1 VTPAL
6 DDPPHP
12 ATPQQVK
19 QSNMVPF
26 FKPVITKKI
35 DSMLFKCLLHN
46 ATQTMPETTTQAT
59 TTQATIGDYDFENND
74 DSFYDL
80 IDFGISSN
88 RGRLSI
94 KGA

>member
-1 VTPAL
+1 MLVQMLITL
-6 DDPPHP
+6 MQMQIMQ
-12 ATPQQVK
+12 ATTT
-19 QSNMVPF
+19 S
-26 FKPVITKKI
+26 
-35 DSMLFKCLLHN
+35 
-46 ATQTMPETTTQAT
+46 TTQAT
-59 TTQATIGDYDFENND
+59 TTTTTTTTQATIAIGDYDFENDD

>member
-1 VTPAL
+1 
-6 DDPPHP
+6 
-12 ATPQQVK
+12 
-19 QSNMVPF
+19 MVPF
-26 FKPVITKKI
+26 FKPVITKKLI
-35 DSMLFKCLLHN
+35 PCCSN
-46 ATQTMPETTTQAT
+46 AYYIMQTMQAT
-59 TTQATIGDYDFENND
+59 TTQATTAIGDYDFENND

>member
-1 VTPAL
+1 
-6 DDPPHP
+6 
-12 ATPQQVK
+12 
-19 QSNMVPF
+19 
-26 FKPVITKKI
+26 
-35 DSMLFKCLLHN
+35 MLFKCLLHN

-59 TTQATIGDYDFENND
+59 TTQATTTQATTTQATIAIGDYDFEND
-74 DSFYDL
+74 DESFYDL

>member
-1 VTPAL
+1 MLVQMLITL
-6 DDPPHP
+6 MQMQIMQ
-12 ATPQQVK
+12 ATTT
-19 QSNMVPF
+19 S
-26 FKPVITKKI
+26 
-35 DSMLFKCLLHN
+35 
-46 ATQTMPETTTQAT
+46 TTQAT
-59 TTQATIGDYDFENND
+59 TTSTTQDTTTTTPSHRVDYDFENDD

>member
-1 VTPAL
+1 MQ
-6 DDPPHP
+6 
-12 ATPQQVK
+12 ATTT
-19 QSNMVPF
+19 S
-26 FKPVITKKI
+26 
-35 DSMLFKCLLHN
+35 
-46 ATQTMPETTTQAT
+46 TTQAT
-59 TTQATIGDYDFENND
+59 TTQATTTTPSHRVEYDFENDD

>member
-1 VTPAL
+1 
-6 DDPPHP
+6 
-12 ATPQQVK
+12 
-19 QSNMVPF
+19 M
-26 FKPVITKKI
+26 
-35 DSMLFKCLLHN
+35 
-46 ATQTMPETTTQAT
+46 QAT
-59 TTQATIGDYDFENND
+59 TTSTTQDTTTTTTTTTTTPSHRVEYDFENDD